1 MEAKASAGKVESGH
15 LSHVTMPENRA
26 AHRSTSEI
34 LANRVPAASLP
45 RRSMYFSSGVPGVK
59 LTRTFDIGD
68 FVIYVLSTVTT
79 TIGPETQWRVDA
91 RNPMST
97 GEAQPWR

>member
-1 MEAKASAGKVESGH
+1 M
-15 LSHVTMPENRA
+15 
-26 AHRSTSEI
+26 
-34 LANRVPAASLP
+34 
-45 RRSMYFSSGVPGVK
+45 PGVK

-68 FVIYVLSTVTT
+68 CVIYMILTVTT

-97 GEAQPWR
+97 GETHHGDSGFGI

>member
-1 MEAKASAGKVESGH
+1 
-15 LSHVTMPENRA
+15 MPENRA
-26 AHRSTSEI
+26 AQAFDVGNPRKSGSLGV
-34 LANRVPAASLP
+34 LAAPQHAFFTW
-45 RRSMYFSSGVPGVK
+45 MPGVK

-68 FVIYVLSTVTT
+68 CVTCMILTVTT

-97 GEAQPWR
+97 GETQLWR

>member
-1 MEAKASAGKVESGH
+1 
-15 LSHVTMPENRA
+15 
-26 AHRSTSEI
+26 
-34 LANRVPAASLP
+34 
-45 RRSMYFSSGVPGVK
+45 MYFSSGMPGVK

-68 FVIYVLSTVTT
+68 FVIYVLLTVTT